1 MKHLSVLIKP
11 ASSLCNLKC
20 KYCFYAN
27 ISSLREVRSYGIM
40 KVEVME
46 RLIDNIYKDLDDGDQ
61 MTFSFQGG
69 EPTLATLSYFER
81 FTEYVKKQTKKVQ
94 VHYAIQTNGTLL
106 NKYWAF
112 FLKENNFLVG
122 LSIDGT
128 PYYHNLNRVNTR
140 NKGTFDVV
148 LEAKKL
154 LDEYQVEYNI
164 LCVLTNDLAIEPDT
178 VFDFIKE
185 NEINYIQFIPCMDD
199 LDAEKSSGFALTP
212 ERFASFY
219 KRIYDLWEKEFIDN
233 RYYSINLIDAI
244 IHLVSGHGA
253 INCGMLGNC
262 KVQYVVEADGSV
274 YPCDFYV
281 LDENRLGYLT
291 ENTLFELLES
301 SNLNIFLCE
310 KSKPYEYC
318 DACPFVRMCQGGC
331 KRMKYAMYLN
341 AGETYCGYQDF
352 LVHKMGRMQRVSQ
365 ILYQT
370 NI

>member
-27 ISSLREVRSYGIM
+27 ISSLREVRSYGRM
-40 KVEVME
+40 KVEVMQ
-46 RLIDNIYKDLDDGDQ
+46 RMIDHIYQDLNDGDQ
-61 MTFSFQGG
+61 MTFAFQGG
-69 EPTLATLSYFER
+69 EPTLAGLSYFEK
-81 FTEYVKKQTKKVQ
+81 FVTYVKKQTKKVH

-106 NKYWAF
+106 NKDWAL

-128 PYYHNLNRVNTR
+128 SHYHNLNRVNTR

-154 LDEYQVEYNI
+154 LDEYQVEYNV
-164 LCVLTNDLAIEPDT
+164 LCVLTNDLASNPDA
-178 VFDFIKE
+178 VFDFMKE
-185 NEINYIQFIPCMDD
+185 NSIGYIQFIPCMDD
-199 LDAEKSSGFALTP
+199 LDAKEASEYALTP

-219 KRIYDLWEKEFIDN
+219 KRIYDLWEKEFVND

-253 INCGMLGNC
+253 FNCGMLGNC
-262 KVQYVVEADGSV
+262 KVQYVVEADSSV

-301 SNLNIFLCE
+301 SNLNRFLCE
-310 KSKPYEYC
+310 KTKPYDYC
-318 DACPFVRMCQGGC
+318 KTCPFVQMCQGGC
-331 KRMKYAMYLN
+331 KRMKHAMYVN
-341 AGETYCGYQDF
+341 AEENYCGYQDF
-352 LVHKMGRMQRVSQ
+352 LQHKLGRMQRMSRVLFQ
-365 ILYQT
+365 
-370 NI
+370 